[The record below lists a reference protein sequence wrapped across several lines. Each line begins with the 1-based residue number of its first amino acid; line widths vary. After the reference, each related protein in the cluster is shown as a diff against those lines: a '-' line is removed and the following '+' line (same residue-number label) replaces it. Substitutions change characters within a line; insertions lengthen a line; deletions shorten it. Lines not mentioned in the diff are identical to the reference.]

1 MTVDLVSVED
11 IDRAG
16 EIVRNEYGIPDLVFN
31 VRLFREFNSDRISK

>member
-1 MTVDLVSVED
+1 MTVDLASVED

-31 VRLFREFNSDRISK
+31 VSFYRSIVWKNVH